1 MEHQSNTRPLGVWA
15 TILYWAVP
23 AGSLYVAYR
32 ILLPEFVEQTGQPDW
47 VASLMS
53 SLIFMVLFFLA
64 ALVAYRLEGNS
75 FEWKAFA
82 ARYRLKAMSDRD
94 WAWSIGVYVLFIA
107 TYYALGFTATWLERW
122 SLFAPHPLFAAELA
136 PGGAA
141 APIQAAFMGTAI
153 AGLASVAEELWF
165 RGYILPRQEKAF
177 GKYAWIANGLMLTLN
192 HIWQPSNLLRILP
205 GALAGAFAVQRRKN
219 TSIQLVSNVLATA
232 IALVV
237 TIIIALA
244 FRV

>member
-32 ILLPEFVEQTGQPDW
+32 ILLPEFVERTGQPYW
-47 VASLMS
+47 AASLMAS
-53 SLIFMVLFFLA
+53 VIFMVLFFLA
-64 ALVAYRLEGNS
+64 TLVAYRAEGNPL
-75 FEWKAFA
+75 EWKAFA
-82 ARYRLKAMSDRD
+82 ARYQLRPMSDRD

-107 TYYALGFTATWLERW
+107 TYYALGFTATWLARW
-122 SLFAPHPLFAAELA
+122 SLFAPHPLFADVLG

-141 APIQAAFMGTAI
+141 APIQATFMGTAI
-153 AGLASVAEELWF
+153 AGLGWVSEELWF

-177 GKYAWIANGLMLTLN
+177 GKYAWIANGLMFALN
-192 HIWQPSNLLRILP
+192 DIGQPSNLLRILP

-219 TSIQLVSNVLATA
+219 TSIQLVSHILANA
-232 IALVV
+232 IALVL
-237 TIIIALA
+237 IIISGLV